1 MVADLIK
8 FHIDPH
14 KHACIHYLKSR
25 RHSFQFSK
33 YEWVKTF
40 DLHFWL
46 STFCL
51 HNKSLNKEHTY
62 FLYAYIIFVN
72 TFAFV
77 GLPSTT
83 HHHPKNITLFIL
95 YSFYKISID
104 RLYNAVISLV
114 MRTNTI
120 TQHEIINI
128 IMIFEKN
135 QNWKKFALFIGVVA
149 DIRFGD
155 RKKNELCLFRHLSSH
170 MSINPCIHSTR
181 PTIPN
186 SKHTSIRT

>member
-104 RLYNAVISLV
+104 RLYNAGNKPCYAYKHNHTA
-114 MRTNTI
+114 RDNKYYYD
-120 TQHEIINI
+120 
-128 IMIFEKN
+128 F
-135 QNWKKFALFIGVVA
+135 WKKSKL
-149 DIRFGD
+149 
-155 RKKNELCLFRHLSSH
+155 KKV
-170 MSINPCIHSTR
+170 CIIYRGSGWY
-181 PTIPN
+181 
-186 SKHTSIRT
+186 SVWW